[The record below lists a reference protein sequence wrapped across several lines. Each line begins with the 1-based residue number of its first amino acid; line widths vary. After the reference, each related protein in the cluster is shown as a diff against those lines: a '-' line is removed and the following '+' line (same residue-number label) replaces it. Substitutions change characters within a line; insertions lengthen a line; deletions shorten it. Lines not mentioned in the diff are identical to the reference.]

1 MALVCPWLYLGVAT
15 LILVAPAPAAAQGRA
30 RWFPDIQP
38 FRTLIAAPREVQVRA
53 SFVHAKRP
61 GGGFV
66 GRNIEAEVAVGHRL
80 SLLRLDDGSSPG
92 RAITLGLEMGIF
104 SRFFMEAPT
113 KDLVNSDFRIGL
125 PLSIRMGAWESRL
138 TVRHVSSHLG
148 DDYLVRFLEET
159 VEDGFSQTSK
169 DGFEGILARRVGAS
183 VRLYVGGDLNFHTN
197 QRMSRAGVRL
207 GGEWEPVEPGEGDG
221 GWPFFAGDFEY
232 ASFSEQLAATLVGG
246 MGFRV
251 NGQRFRLEARARFG
265 FTPMGHFRETDETF
279 YGLGFSVDL

>member
-1 MALVCPWLYLGVAT
+1 MVCPWLYLGLAT
-15 LILVAPAPAAAQGRA
+15 LVLVSPAPAAAQGEA

-66 GRNIEAEVAVGHRL
+66 GRNIEAEVAIGHQL
-80 SLLRLDDGSSPG
+80 SLVRLDDGSSPG

-125 PLSIRMGAWESRL
+125 PLSIRSGPWESRL
-138 TVRHVSSHLG
+138 MIRHFSAHLG
-148 DDYLVRFLEET
+148 DDYLVRFF
-159 VEDGFSQTSK
+159 EDEVLGGFGQTSK
-169 DGFEGILARRVGAS
+169 DGFEGLLARRLGEGG
-183 VRLYVGGDLNFHTN
+183 RLYVGGEYNFHIN
-197 QRMSRAGVRL
+197 ERMSRMGVRF
-207 GGEWEPVEPGEGDG
+207 GGEWDPVKPGEGNG

-251 NGQRFRLEARARFG
+251 NGQRFRLEARVRSG
-265 FTPMGHFRETDETF
+265 FTPMGHFREADETF
-279 YGLGFSVDL
+279 YGLGFALDL